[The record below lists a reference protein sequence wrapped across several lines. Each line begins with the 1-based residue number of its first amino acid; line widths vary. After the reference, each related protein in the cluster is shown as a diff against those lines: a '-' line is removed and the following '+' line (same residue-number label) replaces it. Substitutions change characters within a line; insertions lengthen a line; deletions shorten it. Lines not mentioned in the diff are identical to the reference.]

1 MTKRIIFMEDVD
13 NVTIQVGG
21 NDKVGAPGSVE
32 IVEDYTP
39 PEETDAQYVESETHT
54 LRHIAT
60 GAVWDANVLTLKDRS
75 APVNEELA
83 AMPQFNEDL
92 LRNDGPAFVVTL
104 ASDYVTSTVDNESL
118 FTTNKFEYPVEGV
131 TYLKKDYASAK
142 AFNEVV
148 KNEDRRFTIT
158 SKKRY
163 AKSDGHPVVLPT
175 TFHLA
180 YPELPYYEGEFSPRL
195 LKDTGLNVLKF
206 TTYDEGRDRALA
218 RVLAEKRPTLTIHC
232 TLEDSNG
239 APHTATLTRTLSS
252 LMFDTVYVGEY
263 ANILGSS
270 DETATKETLE
280 FEPLEVEGF
289 DGKFTINLQQ
299 YVENHA

>member
-1 MTKRIIFMEDVD
+1 MTRKIIFMEDVD
-13 NVTIQVGG
+13 NVTIQLGSD
-21 NDKVGAPGSVE
+21 DKVGAPGSVE

-60 GAVWDANVLTLKDRS
+60 SAVWEANVLTLKDRS
-75 APVNEELA
+75 EPVNEDLA
-83 AMPQFNEDL
+83 AMPTFNADL
-92 LRNDGPAFVVTL
+92 LRGDEQSFTITIAP
-104 ASDYVTSTVDNESL
+104 DYVASTVDGESL
-118 FTTNKFEYPVEGV
+118 FTTSEFEYPADGI
-131 TYLKKDYASAK
+131 TYSKKDYVSAK
-142 AFNEVV
+142 AFNEAV
-148 KNEDRRFTIT
+148 KSEDRRFTIT

-163 AKSDGHPVVLPT
+163 AKSDGHPVVKPT
-175 TFHLA
+175 AFHLA
-180 YPELPYYEGEFSPRL
+180 YPELPYYEDEISPRL
-195 LKDTGLNVLKF
+195 EKDTGLNVFKF
-206 TTYDEGRDRALA
+206 TTYNEDRDRALA

-232 TLEDSNG
+232 TLEDSKG
-239 APHTATLTRTLSS
+239 VPHTATLTRTLYA
-252 LMFDTVYVGEY
+252 LMFDTTKVGEY

>member
-1 MTKRIIFMEDVD
+1 MAQKIIFTEDVD
-13 NVTIQVGG
+13 NVTIQIGDG
-21 NDKVGAPGSVE
+21 KVVVPGAVE

-39 PEETDAQYVESETHT
+39 LEETDEQYVENVTRT

-60 GAVWDANVLTLKDRS
+60 GAVWEANVLTLKDRDGV
-75 APVNEELA
+75 VNEELVS
-83 AMPQFNEDL
+83 MPQFNEEL

-104 ASDYVTSTVDNESL
+104 ASEYVTSTVDNESL
-118 FTTNKFEYPVEGV
+118 FTSNGFEYPVEGV
-131 TYLKKDYASAK
+131 AYNKKDYGSAK
-142 AFNEVV
+142 AFNEAV
-148 KNEDRRFTIT
+148 KNEDRRFAIK

-163 AKSDGHPVVLPT
+163 AKSEGHPVILPT
-175 TFHLA
+175 TFQLA
-180 YPELPYYEGEFSPRL
+180 YPELPYYEGEYSPRL
-195 LKDTGLNVLKF
+195 EKDTGLNVFKF
-206 TTYDEGRDRALA
+206 TTYDQDRDRALA

-232 TLEDSNG
+232 TLEDSKG

>member
-1 MTKRIIFMEDVD
+1 MTQKIIFMDDVD
-13 NVTIQVGG
+13 NVTIQVGDG
-21 NDKVGAPGSVE
+21 KVKSPGAVE

-39 PEETDAQYVESETHT
+39 PEETDEQYVESVTHT

-75 APVNEELA
+75 APVNENLI
-83 AMPQFNEDL
+83 AMPPFNMEL
-92 LRNDGPAFVVTL
+92 LQGNEQSFIVTISSEYV
-104 ASDYVTSTVDNESL
+104 ASSVDNEL
-118 FTTNKFEYPVEGV
+118 LYTYNDFEFPTDGV
-131 TYLKKDYASAK
+131 TYLKKDYGSAK
-142 AFNEVV
+142 AFNEAV
-148 KNEDRRFTIT
+148 KNEDRRFTIK

-163 AKSDGHPVVLPT
+163 AKSEGHPVVLPT

-195 LKDTGLNVLKF
+195 LKDTGLNVFKF
-206 TTYDEGRDRALA
+206 TTYDQDRDRALA

-232 TLEDSNG
+232 TLEDSKG
-239 APHTATLTRTLSS
+239 VPHTAVLTRTLSS
-252 LMFDTVYVGEY
+252 LMFDTTYVGEY